1 MKIIADEVPALIK
14 GKTKVPLVTDK
25 QFGICN
31 SIDLHLLSVQGLQCM
46 LEPHYF
52 SSKGLGTK
60 S

>member
-14 GKTKVPLVTDK
+14 GKMKVLVTDK
-25 QFGICN
+25 ELGICN